1 MQQAE
6 IIAVGSELLMG
17 GRVDTNALFLTEG
30 LALAGIEVR
39 FKSVV
44 GDEEADIVEAIRTAS
59 GRVKVIVLTGGLGPT
74 LDDRTR
80 QAVARATR
88 RPLRRRAEAFEGM
101 RRRLAVWGRTLT
113 RAQLRQVLIPSGAE
127 VLPNPVGS
135 APGFYLK
142 WKGCVLV
149 ALPGVP
155 SEAKQMFAVAVAPK
169 LAREAAAR
177 GRQGRIARRM
187 LQTFGLAESDLDL
200 RLKGLVRPETPRSS
214 SWRGESRGRCGDG
227 QRHTSA
233 KSCRSG
239 AQRHRDR
246 RPRRRHSPEAGRVSL
261 CWLERR
267 KEQPVQ
273 SNPRVSISWRSP
285 LHQATGV
292 ASRVGAV
299 AAMVGQAWVPRT
311 IMIRT
316 FVAVELD
323 EELRKALAMAQ
334 GQVQEQLMKQ
344 VRHSAPGVRVQWV
357 RPDSI
362 HLTLKFLG
370 DIDETLV
377 QDIRAALLLAVQTQ
391 PRFAVEVGGLGVF
404 PDLRAPR
411 VLWTGLFGQVD
422 ALMRLAAEV
431 EAALT
436 GVGFPPESRPLSPHL
451 TLARIKERSREV
463 GRGLADS
470 GLMRQPVRVGS
481 LAVHSVCLMK
491 SDLKPSGAVYTR
503 LCEVPLC

>member
-1 MQQAE
+1 
-6 IIAVGSELLMG
+6 
-17 GRVDTNALFLTEG
+17 
-30 LALAGIEVR
+30 
-39 FKSVV
+39 
-44 GDEEADIVEAIRTAS
+44 
-59 GRVKVIVLTGGLGPT
+59 
-74 LDDRTR
+74 
-80 QAVARATR
+80 
-88 RPLRRRAEAFEGM
+88 
-101 RRRLAVWGRTLT
+101 
-113 RAQLRQVLIPSGAE
+113 
-127 VLPNPVGS
+127 
-135 APGFYLK
+135 
-142 WKGCVLV
+142 
-149 ALPGVP
+149 
-155 SEAKQMFAVAVAPK
+155 
-169 LAREAAAR
+169 
-177 GRQGRIARRM
+177 
-187 LQTFGLAESDLDL
+187 
-200 RLKGLVRPETPRSS
+200 
-214 SWRGESRGRCGDG
+214 
-227 QRHTSA
+227 
-233 KSCRSG
+233 
-239 AQRHRDR
+239 
-246 RPRRRHSPEAGRVSL
+246 
-261 CWLERR
+261 
-267 KEQPVQ
+267 
-273 SNPRVSISWRSP
+273 
-285 LHQATGV
+285 
-292 ASRVGAV
+292 
-299 AAMVGQAWVPRT
+299 
-311 IMIRT
+311 MIRT

-323 EELRKALAMAQ
+323 EELRKALATAQ